1 MKTDFSR
8 RLFEKKTTA
17 PIIFSLLIA
26 IILGLQFV
34 PGYFQ
39 CSYSTDTKVYNKSY
53 YDLVGA
59 TDASSIITFIF
70 WALLIA
76 ILVIIWDRTK
86 KNKEYISSIL
96 VCTATAFLL
105 LLVCSFLGSS
115 GYYDTVPFFGYYY
128 CTPLVLYQFSMSF
141 NCLFNPLRF
150 DADVSLRNGCAAML
164 QQTLDKGNVIAVVP
178 IDFRGVPFS
187 EAVSADA
194 LITEVITDAGKYLL
208 HLSCSNRKNQL
219 IRSNA
224 VSQAVIL
231 YILLNH
237 KRNSENAL
245 LSCFLLNDGQT
256 IAPTVKD
263 NISRTQTHNVADP

>member
-8 RLFEKKTTA
+8 KLFEKKTTA

-96 VCTATAFLL
+96 VCTAAAFLL

-128 CTPLVLYQFSMSF
+128 ARYFD
-141 NCLFNPLRF
+141 RF
-150 DADVSLRNGCAAML
+150 
-164 QQTLDKGNVIAVVP
+164 
-178 IDFRGVPFS
+178 
-187 EAVSADA
+187 
-194 LITEVITDAGKYLL
+194 YLL
-208 HLSCSNRKNQL
+208 FYIEIILFVVMLCCEAIMYRKSAIKKKVDKNTANCTIPEGMLSEQEKDQSG
-219 IRSNA
+219 
-224 VSQAVIL
+224 
-231 YILLNH
+231 
-237 KRNSENAL
+237 KRIKIQIMLWIN
-245 LSCFLLNDGQT
+245 
-256 IAPTVKD
+256 
-263 NISRTQTHNVADP
+263 